1 MILMPEQIDELVD
14 RLKPLN
20 CTTYDSSI
28 TNNISILY
36 KYVSVFEYRKGM
48 NGYSLIQASPASIL
62 TDGITNNNYQLHY
75 FNNSTFDVNVIEQVV
90 QKFISTLEKQEK
102 EDKVRKKKKELEKDF
117 EEIN

>member
-1 MILMPEQIDELVD
+1 MILMPEQIDELID
-14 RLKPLN
+14 RLKPLG

-36 KYVSVFEYRKGM
+36 KYISVFEYRKGM

-75 FNNSTFDVNVIEQVV
+75 FNNTTFDINVIENVV

-102 EDKVRKKKKELEKDF
+102 EDKVRKKKKELERDF